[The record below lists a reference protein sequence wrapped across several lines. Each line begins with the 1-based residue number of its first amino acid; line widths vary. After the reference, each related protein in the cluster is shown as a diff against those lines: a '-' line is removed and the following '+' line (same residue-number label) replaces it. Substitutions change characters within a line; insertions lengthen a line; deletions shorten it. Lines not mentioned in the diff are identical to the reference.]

1 MESRLVLLIGEKRGG
16 ASGNEHIL
24 GLAWKASMILLPEFA
39 LPASSLPDQGVNQ
52 GEADLD

>member
-1 MESRLVLLIGEKRGG
+1 MERRLALLIGEKRGG
-16 ASGNEHIL
+16 ASGNEHVL